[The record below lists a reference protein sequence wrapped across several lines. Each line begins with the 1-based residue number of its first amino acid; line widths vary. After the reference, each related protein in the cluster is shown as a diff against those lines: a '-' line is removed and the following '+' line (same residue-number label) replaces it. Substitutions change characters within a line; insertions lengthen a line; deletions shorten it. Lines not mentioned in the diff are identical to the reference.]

1 MDRRK
6 LKRGD
11 KLGYDPHLHTPDAV
25 ARFAAACEKA
35 GAGLVAVDSN
45 PVDAIWLD
53 RPPAPLGPISPHPI
67 RFAGEGVGEKIERAR
82 KALAPSDGL
91 LISDPHNLAW
101 LFNIRGSD
109 VSYTPLPLAYAYLP
123 LEGRPIV
130 FVDGRKLTAAS
141 RRALGRHAE
150 IREPDDLEGFID
162 EPRQAGPAGRVRRCD
177 CAGPPDP
184 GDRAS
189 GRQGRT

>member
-1 MDRRK
+1 MFEFRHVVDEPPSDWIAGK

-25 ARFAAACEKA
+25 ARLAAACEKA

-45 PVDAIWLD
+45 PIDAIWLD
-53 RPPAPLGPISPHPI
+53 RPPAPLGPISPHPM
-67 RFAGEGVGEKIERAR
+67 RFAGEGAGAKIERAR

-109 VSYTPLPLAYAYLP
+109 VVLYAAAARLR
-123 LEGRPIV
+123 LCAARG
-130 FVDGRKLTAAS
+130 TADRFC
-141 RRALGRHAE
+141 RR
-150 IREPDDLEGFID
+150 RE
-162 EPRQAGPAGRVRRCD
+162 
-177 CAGPPDP
+177 
-184 GDRAS
+184 S
-189 GRQGRT
+189 